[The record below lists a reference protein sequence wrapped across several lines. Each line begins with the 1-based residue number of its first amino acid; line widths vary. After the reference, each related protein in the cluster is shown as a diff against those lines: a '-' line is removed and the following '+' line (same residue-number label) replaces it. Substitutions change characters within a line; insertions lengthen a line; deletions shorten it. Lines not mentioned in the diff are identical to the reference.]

1 MGYVNVTDI
10 SQFISPFDI
19 TKIAGTW
26 TPTIAS
32 NLISDVRTAA
42 GADTTLLIPVI
53 IPGSEVG
60 LQGAKFKSIDVWY
73 KIATNEPTGFTVV
86 LNKVTLAADAVAV
99 AGAAVAAITL
109 DSNHDSAAKRY
120 AIASHKMTVT
130 LDAETFIQEGFAY
143 WLSCVITCHA
153 GTVLTLFGARVNY
166 TLRL

>member
-1 MGYVNVTDI
+1 MGFVNVTDI
-10 SQFISPFDI
+10 SQFVSPFDI

-42 GADTTLLIPVI
+42 GADTTWLIPII

-73 KIATNEPTGFTVV
+73 KIATAAPTGFTVV

-109 DSNHDSAAKRY
+109 DANHDTAAERY
-120 AIASHKMTVT
+120 AVAEHKMTVT

-153 GTVLTLFGARVNY
+153 NTVLTLFGARVNY